1 MSLSNSVGSVNAIE
15 RAFSPESSDSGA
27 GSGRGTGSEY
37 SIPIRLYTP
46 IITLPMPIAEPKRK
60 AGLKR
65 KAEDLDCTGDNDHQ
79 AKQQKSLAPVAL
91 VKGNIRLKNTWDLTE
106 LANRRELLPK
116 FQVSP
121 LSCRLM
127 PILTLKG
134 THSFCYG
141 KTSGAIGQLGRPIV
155 EVQRQGQ
162 KDGELDLMYIC
173 FSHHFQVQN
182 FLKEKP
188 YEIDLSDH
196 FLDVDA
202 VMAIAFQIA
211 IHNRRKHSKA
221 IGEDLPPSKRRGAA
235 KQSLLHQ
242 GDGAQGVSAAEIL
255 EKKQGELEARRKRRR
270 DETVNAFLLF
280 CCLC

>member
-1 MSLSNSVGSVNAIE
+1 
-15 RAFSPESSDSGA
+15 
-27 GSGRGTGSEY
+27 
-37 SIPIRLYTP
+37 
-46 IITLPMPIAEPKRK
+46 MPIAEPKRK

-65 KAEDLDCTGDNDHQ
+65 KAEDLDCMGDNDHQ

-91 VKGNIRLKNTWDLTE
+91 AKGNICLKNTWHLTE
-106 LANRRELLPK
+106 LTYRRKLLPK

-121 LSCRLM
+121 LSCCLM

-162 KDGELDLMYIC
+162 KDGELDLMCIC
-173 FSHHFQVQN
+173 LSHHFQVQSS
-182 FLKEKP
+182 LKEKP
-188 YEIDLSDH
+188 YKIDLSDH
-196 FLDVDA
+196 FLDVDS
-202 VMAIAFQIA
+202 VLAIAFQIA
-211 IHNRRKHSKA
+211 ICNQRKHSKA
-221 IGEDLPPSKRRGAA
+221 IREDPLISKHCGTA
-235 KQSLLHQ
+235 KQSSLHQ

-255 EKKQGELEARRKRRR
+255 EKKQGELEAKRKRKR
-270 DETVNAFLLF
+270 DKMVHAFLLF